1 LTVPIHFQRLRKWK
15 GARNPVDFGF
25 ARTRIERGWIQMV
38 KLSSGQ
44 YVIGF
49 DNGYQFGKTAQSL
62 FDNGVYAMGTVE
74 PTVKE
79 HSLKYGRKYYKVGE
93 GRAAITEDKVS
104 DENARL
110 LTMVAIAKELGAEGI
125 QKAEVILA
133 VGLPFSDYG
142 REKKALLEYYRQ
154 KPTLKYEYEGIRYD
168 VTISRIF
175 VFPQC
180 YSAIAPR
187 LANMKGDYLVV
198 DIGSKTT
205 DVLLLKNGM
214 PVERR
219 SITVEKAMV
228 KWMKQI
234 QGRLQIQY
242 GKNVPESEIL
252 KVVLKKD
259 SFLPRNQVNHV
270 RETLREL
277 IHGLELELMER
288 EFDLQYTNVIYVGG
302 GAVAVKNF
310 SEPRTN
316 VAFDTDIHANARGY
330 EFLAMQMLRK
340 TGAA

>member
-1 LTVPIHFQRLRKWK
+1 
-15 GARNPVDFGF
+15 
-25 ARTRIERGWIQMV
+25 MV
-38 KLSSGQ
+38 KLSNGQ

-79 HSLKYGRKYYKVGE
+79 HSLKYNRKYYKVGE

-110 LTMVAIAKELGAEGI
+110 LTMVAIAKELEAEGI

-142 REKKALLEYYRQ
+142 REKKALLAYYEQ
-154 KPTLKYEYEGIRYD
+154 KPALKYEYEGIRYD

-187 LANMKGDYLVV
+187 LCNMKGDYLVV

-205 DVLLLKNGM
+205 DVVFLRDGL
-214 PVERR
+214 PVERKC
-219 SITVEKAMV
+219 ITIEKAMV
-228 KWMKQI
+228 KWIKQI
-234 QGRLQIQY
+234 QGSFQVQY

-252 KVVLKKD
+252 KVILKQAGL
-259 SFLPRNQVNHV
+259 LPRAYVNLI
-270 RETLREL
+270 RDTLREQ
-277 IHGLELELMER
+277 IHSLGLELEER
-288 EFDLQYTNVIYVGG
+288 EYDLHYTNIIYVGG
-302 GAVAVKNF
+302 GAVAVQNF
-310 SEPRTN
+310 SENSVN
-316 VAFDTDIHANARGY
+316 VAYDPDIHANAKGY
-330 EFLAMQMLRK
+330 EFLALQLLKKQGVCRY
-340 TGAA
+340 GE